1 MVYVL
6 GVLLPENQLTRVS
19 APLFYSSLVMNK
31 QTGFSSR

>member
-19 APLFYSSLVMNK
+19 KLLSWLTRAMNK
-31 QTGFSSR
+31 QTDFSSR